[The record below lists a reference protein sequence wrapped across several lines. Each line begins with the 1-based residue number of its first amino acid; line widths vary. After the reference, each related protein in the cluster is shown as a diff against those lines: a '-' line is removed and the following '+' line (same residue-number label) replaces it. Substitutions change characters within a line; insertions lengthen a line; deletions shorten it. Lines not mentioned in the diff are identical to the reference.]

1 MIHGRVNQYLEP
13 VVAIPILDSHGSAHE
28 IDYIVDTGFD
38 GYLCLPSE
46 FISRLGLARSG
57 RRAMVVAD
65 GSQHTVDAYSA
76 RILLHGR
83 SRDVLAIELGDS
95 PLVGMRTFVGSR
107 LLVDVRVGGAVMIEQ
122 EM

>member
-1 MIHGRVNQYLEP
+1 MIRGRVNRYLEP
-13 VVAIPILDSHGSAHE
+13 VVALPILDSHGFAHE
-28 IDYIVDTGFD
+28 IDYLVDTGFD

-46 FISRLGLARSG
+46 FIRRLGLALSG

-83 SRDVLAIELGDS
+83 SKVVLAIELGDT
-95 PLVGMRTFVGSR
+95 PILGMRMTLGDR
-107 LLVDVRVGGAVMIEQ
+107 LSMNVSVGGNVVIE
-122 EM
+122 EEV